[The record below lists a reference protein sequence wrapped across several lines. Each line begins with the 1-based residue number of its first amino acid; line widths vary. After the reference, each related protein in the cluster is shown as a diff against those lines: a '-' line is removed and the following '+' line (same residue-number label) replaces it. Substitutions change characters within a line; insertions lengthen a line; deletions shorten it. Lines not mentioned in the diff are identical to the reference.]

1 MSRKKHPLE
10 LLASLVDERL
20 EGALCT
26 GRAPLFDDFIDD
38 ETAENRSQRHREAR
52 LVCIVCP
59 VRAAC
64 DTAAREHDSTGIWA
78 AQLRSPE
85 PAKRKARDDG
95 QIPA

>member
-1 MSRKKHPLE
+1 MSRRKKEPLE

-26 GRAPLFDDFIDD
+26 RRAPLFDDFIDD
-38 ETAENRSQRHREAR
+38 ESIESRSQRHREAR

-59 VRAAC
+59 VRLAC

-78 AQLRSPE
+78 AHLRAPTT
-85 PAKRKARDDG
+85 PQRKAT
-95 QIPA
+95 A